1 MTVEVVNEPFPL
13 EKLPPPGV
21 IWHYTTIDSFGRIL
35 RKGIGFSHYI
45 LE

>member
-13 EKLPPPGV
+13 EKLSPPGV